1 MRARTALLCIVLLSS
16 CLPTDPNG
24 EPSTEEASQGASPAL
39 TTISA
44 AATVEVPIP
53 IGPPPPMQRY
63 PEVWTSNSSVTW
75 PSDANRLQ
83 VIIRR
88 GHSSPFATAGTF
100 YAFIISDGN
109 RLRRA
114 LVIPTSE
121 YSSFVA
127 HLHLVFTVAETP
139 GSSRSHSIA
148 GGLYVG
154 PQPAG
159 PPGDPF
165 PLTYL
170 DRILAAA
177 ASIDQ
182 SARAAVEYPL

>member
-1 MRARTALLCIVLLSS
+1 MRVRTGLLCVVLLSS
-16 CLPTDPNG
+16 CLPTDPAS
-24 EPSTEEASQGASPAL
+24 EPASDEASPAL
-39 TTISA
+39 ATISA
-44 AATVEVPIP
+44 AAMVEVPIP
-53 IGPPPPMQRY
+53 TSPTPPMQRY
-63 PEVWTSNSSVTW
+63 PETWTASSSVTW
-75 PSDANRLQ
+75 PSDASRLQ

-88 GHSSPFATAGTF
+88 GHAATFSTTGTF
-100 YAFIISDGN
+100 YAFIVSDGN

-114 LVIPTSE
+114 LVIPNSE